1 MEETI
6 GTIFGCAGET
16 AIITGGGTGIG
27 YAMASCLVR
36 AGARVAIVGRREDV
50 LSDAAERLGGGTVYR
65 VHDVTDTVLA
75 ESLVESIEGEIGP
88 VSILVNNAG
97 HVWKAPAEETP
108 TSEFDKLLDTHV
120 SGPFALCRAA
130 IPGMKSRGKGH
141 LLFTASMTAL
151 FGLPGV
157 VGYAAAKSAL
167 LGVVRS
173 LAVELSPSGIRVN
186 AVAPGWITSE
196 LLLKTVEADPERKRK
211 VLSRTPMG
219 RFGTAEEVGWAVV
232 YLCSSAASFVTG
244 VCLPVDGGVSI
255 GF

>member
-1 MEETI
+1 MHETI
-6 GTIFGCAGET
+6 ETVFSCSGET

-36 AGARVAIVGRREDV
+36 AGARVALVGRREDI
-50 LSDAAERLGGGTVYR
+50 LAEAAGKLGGKTVYR
-65 VHDVTDTVLA
+65 VYDVTKSEGA
-75 ESLVESIEGEIGP
+75 ESVVESIEKEIGP

-97 HVWKAPAEETP
+97 HVWKGPAEETP
-108 TSEFDKLLDTHV
+108 TVEFDKLFDTHV
-120 SGPFALCRAA
+120 SGPFALCKAV
-130 IPGMKSRGKGH
+130 IPGMKTRGKGH
-141 LLFTASMTAL
+141 LLFTASMAAL

-157 VGYAAAKSAL
+157 VGYAAAKSAI

-173 LAVELSPSGIRVN
+173 LAVELSPDGIRVN
-186 AVAPGWITSE
+186 AIAPGWITSE

-219 RFGTAEEVGWAVV
+219 RFGTAEEVGWAAV
-232 YLCSSAASFVTG
+232 YLSSPAASFVTG
-244 VCLPVDGGVSI
+244 VCFPVDGGISI

>member
-1 MEETI
+1 MDETLE
-6 GTIFGCAGET
+6 TVFSCSGET
-16 AIITGGGTGIG
+16 AVITGGGTGIG

-36 AGARVAIVGRREDV
+36 AGARVALVGRREEV
-50 LSDAAERLGGGTVYR
+50 LVEAAEKLGQGTVYR
-65 VHDVTDTVLA
+65 VYDVTDTDGA
-75 ESLVESIEGEIGP
+75 DSLIESIEKEIGP

-97 HVWKAPAEETP
+97 HVWKGPAEKTP
-108 TSEFDKLLDTHV
+108 SFEFENLFDTHV
-120 SGPFALCRAA
+120 SGPFALCRAV
-130 IPGMKSRGKGH
+130 IPGMKKRGKGH
-141 LLFTASMTAL
+141 LLFTASMASL

-173 LAVELSPSGIRVN
+173 LAVELSPDGIRVN

-219 RFGTAEEVGWAVV
+219 RFGTAEEVGWAAV
-232 YLCSSAASFVTG
+232 YLSSPAASFVTG
-244 VCLPVDGGVSI
+244 VCFPVDGGISI